1 MNNEEKIFSLLE
13 KVYIELQ
20 DTKKELK
27 AEIQDLRTEL
37 KGDIENLRTELK
49 AEIQENREGIE
60 KLHSGMDELKI
71 DVNSLTAKTARNENK
86 IIELSKDL
94 KRVK

>member
-1 MNNEEKIFSLLE
+1 MNNEEKIFNLLE

-27 AEIQDLRTEL
+27 TEIQDLRTEL

-49 AEIQENREGIE
+49 EDIFRVEC
-60 KLHSGMDELKI
+60 KTDELQI
-71 DVNSLTAKTARNENK
+71 QLNTLTAKTAHNENK
-86 IIELSKDL
+86 IIELSRDL
-94 KRVK
+94 KKVQ

>member
-27 AEIQDLRTEL
+27 D
-37 KGDIENLRTELK
+37 DIVR
-49 AEIQENREGIE
+49 IEG
-60 KLHSGMDELKI
+60 KI
-71 DVNSLTAKTARNENK
+71 DDLQIQLNSLTAKTALNENK
-86 IIELSKDL
+86 IIELSNNL

>member
-1 MNNEEKIFSLLE
+1 MNNEEKIFNLLE

-27 AEIQDLRTEL
+27 AEVQENRV
-37 KGDIENLRTELK
+37 GIERLGVEVQK
-49 AEIQENREGIE
+49 NREGIE
-60 KLHSGMDELKI
+60 RLRSGMDELQMQL
-71 DVNSLTAKTARNENK
+71 NTLTAKTAHNENK
-86 IIELSKDL
+86 IIELSRDL